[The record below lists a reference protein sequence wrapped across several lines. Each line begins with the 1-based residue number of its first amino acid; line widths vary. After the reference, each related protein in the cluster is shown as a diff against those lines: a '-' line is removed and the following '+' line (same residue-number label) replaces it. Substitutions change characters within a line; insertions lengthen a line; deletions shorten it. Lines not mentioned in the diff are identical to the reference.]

1 MFGEQKEKFKQL
13 PGLGNRRS
21 LFWVRSSAV
30 PSSLWREKNEEAA
43 SEARHTHIFFFFS
56 REERNFLGENS
67 NIFTYVYVCRGMS
80 WHIEV
85 RELLAMLLSF
95 HYFVPGIELRLSG
108 LG

>member
-56 REERNFLGENS
+56 REERNFLGE
-67 NIFTYVYVCRGMS
+67 IQIYLLTYMYVGACHGM
-80 WHIEV
+80 
-85 RELLAMLLSF
+85 
-95 HYFVPGIELRLSG
+95 
-108 LG
+108 